1 MPNNQNYY
9 QQLLVKYINH
19 TCTPAEVEEVMQ
31 FLQQDAA
38 NRLLLQQLRLQFE
51 AAMEQQ
57 QAVPETM
64 SNNLRRRLTEKI
76 QPARVL
82 PLYKHR
88 LFRIA
93 AAVLIMIG
101 LGAGSYVLFF
111 GPAPVKVAVTKTN
124 TQPVPVAAPGKAMAT
139 ITLANGEQIVLDSN
153 ASGVLTQQG
162 TTVVTRTEDGR
173 LIYSDS
179 LTIDD
184 SRFTQNT
191 LNVPR
196 GGGLVSLT
204 LTDGTRVWVNTASV
218 LKYPAAFTSNERIVE
233 LTGEAYFEVAHDR
246 QRPFRVRTKNMTI
259 QVLGTAFNVNSY
271 DDDEQQNVVLVNGS
285 VALTVPDKTGMVNKQ
300 LAPGQLAGFEPA
312 TRKLSV
318 TAVNTEEYVSWR
330 KGYLIFR
337 QTSLEQIIRRLGRY
351 YDVQVNTDVLTAK
364 KETFSGRLDMGK
376 GIDDVMQVICMGSPF
391 VYLPQ
396 EKKLILKD

>member
-1 MPNNQNYY
+1 MPNNQDYY

-38 NRLLLQQLRLQFE
+38 NRLLLQQLRWQFD

-57 QAVPETM
+57 QAVPEAM
-64 SNNLRRRLTEKI
+64 SDNLRRRLTEKI

-111 GPAPVKVAVTKTN
+111 RPAPVKVAVRKTN
-124 TQPVPVAAPGKAMAT
+124 TQPVPVAAPGKARAT

-162 TTVVTRTEDGR
+162 NTTVTRTEDGR
-173 LIYSDS
+173 LVYSS
-179 LTIDD
+179 PLTIDH
-184 SRFTQNT
+184 SPLTNT

-196 GGGLVSLT
+196 GGGLVPLT
-204 LTDGTRVWVNTASV
+204 LTDGTRVWMNTASV
-218 LKYPAAFTSNERIVE
+218 LKYPAAFTGNERIVE
-233 LTGEAYFEVAHDR
+233 LTGEAYFEVAHDP

-285 VALTVPDKTGMVNKQ
+285 VALTVPGKTGMVNKQ

-312 TRKLSV
+312 THKLSV

-351 YDVQVNTDVLTAK
+351 YDVQVNTAVLAAK

-376 GIDDVMQVICMGSPF
+376 GIDDVMHMICMGSPF